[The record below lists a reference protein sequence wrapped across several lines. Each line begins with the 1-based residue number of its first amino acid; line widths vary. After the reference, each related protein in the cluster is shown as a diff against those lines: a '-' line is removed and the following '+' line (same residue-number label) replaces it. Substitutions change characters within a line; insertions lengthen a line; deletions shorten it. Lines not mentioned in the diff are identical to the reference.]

1 METTKKL
8 YVENAYLTEFC
19 ARVLACEPLAGG
31 RFAVALDRTLFYPEG
46 GGQPADHGALGPT
59 CVLDAHERDGV
70 VWHETA
76 SPLRV
81 GETVQGNVDWQR
93 RFDHM
98 QQHTGEHILSG
109 IAHSQYGCD
118 NVGFHIGPDAT
129 RVDLSL
135 PLSQKELDELEQ
147 AANWV
152 VWQNVPVCASFPPP
166 EELAGLA
173 YRSKKELDGPVRII
187 SVEHADVCACCG
199 THVARSGQVGMIKIA
214 SADHYKGGMRLT
226 VLCGARAAR
235 DYCRKSRDVHTLS
248 VMLSAKPDALPQA
261 AARLLEGN
269 EALAARRAAAEN
281 RLAQLLAAQCAGQ
294 TAPLLFEEAL
304 TADGARRLA
313 TLLCQQGAAV
323 AGVFFGGPDSW
334 NYAVAGAGRDAAAL
348 VKGLHAA
355 LGGKGGG
362 KPVLCQGTVPA
373 PRKEIERW
381 WRSGV

>member
-1 METTKKL
+1 M
-8 YVENAYLTEFC
+8 
-19 ARVLACEPLAGG
+19 
-31 RFAVALDRTLFYPEG
+31 
-46 GGQPADHGALGPT
+46 
-59 CVLDAHERDGV
+59 
-70 VWHETA
+70 
-76 SPLRV
+76 
-81 GETVQGNVDWQR
+81 
-93 RFDHM
+93 
-98 QQHTGEHILSG
+98 
-109 IAHSQYGCD
+109 
-118 NVGFHIGPDAT
+118 
-129 RVDLSL
+129 
-135 PLSQKELDELEQ
+135 
-147 AANWV
+147 
-152 VWQNVPVCASFPPP
+152 
-166 EELAGLA
+166 
-173 YRSKKELDGPVRII
+173 
-187 SVEHADVCACCG
+187 
-199 THVARSGQVGMIKIA
+199 
-214 SADHYKGGMRLT
+214 
-226 VLCGARAAR
+226 LCGARAAR

-261 AARLLEGN
+261 AARLLEEN